1 MFFLLVSLV
10 VIKSIMPIRNAHDI
24 WTKLQE
30 KYGVS
35 NIVEDDCSPSTPDS
49 DEFSTSSTSPTC
61 GKPQTNE
68 MVSSVRFGNNDS
80 ELIIDDPSSLSYCHA
95 SSMDLNTTST
105 KKCFTCLG

>member
-1 MFFLLVSLV
+1 MDKAS
-10 VIKSIMPIRNAHDI
+10 R
-24 WTKLQE
+24 

-35 NIVEDDCSPSTPDS
+35 NIVEDDCYPYISGC

-68 MVSSVRFGNNDS
+68 MVSSDWFCNNDS

-95 SSMDLNTTST
+95 SSLDLNATST
-105 KKCFTCLG
+105 KNDLHACVDSPCISCQHCL